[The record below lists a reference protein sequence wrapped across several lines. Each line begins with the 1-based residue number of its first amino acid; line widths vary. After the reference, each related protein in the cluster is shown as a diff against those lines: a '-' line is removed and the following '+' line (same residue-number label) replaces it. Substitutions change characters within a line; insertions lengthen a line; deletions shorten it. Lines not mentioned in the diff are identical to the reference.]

1 MQWRSVLLERQ
12 AEKAMTMKERLKRML
27 GGMVFWS
34 GFALTCLLLVPVCLL
49 LICVCGIFSA
59 ADGCSARLRGTRA

>member
-1 MQWRSVLLERQ
+1 VN
-12 AEKAMTMKERLKRML
+12 AKEKLKSAL
-27 GGMVFWS
+27 GGAVFWS

-49 LICVCGIFSA
+49 LMCVCGIFSA

>member
-1 MQWRSVLLERQ
+1 MN
-12 AEKAMTMKERLKRML
+12 AKEKLKSAL
-27 GGMVFWS
+27 GGAVFWS

-49 LICVCGIFSA
+49 LMCVCGIFSA